1 MFFRKKNE
9 NNAILNV
16 ESLNY
21 NQDTDKI
28 LITLKQDSKLSSK
41 QIDEIISML
50 DNIFKYKTIKLPN
63 DIKDMIIL
71 HNPKE

>member
-1 MFFRKKNE
+1 MFFRKKKE
-9 NNAILNV
+9 NNTILNV

-21 NQDTDKI
+21 NTDTDKI

-41 QIDEIISML
+41 QIDEIIAVL
-50 DNIFKYKTIKLPN
+50 DNICEYKTIKLPN